1 MLFCACG
8 GRLANPQ
15 SSGPIRNFAT
25 AGVNLDEVLGELRRR
40 PPRTPDGGVSAA
52 AHCHAALERWS
63 AGQAAHAER
72 LASKEP
78 TRTRWQ
84 ARSGGGDEGSRD
96 AAVRFGEG
104 APPFHLL
111 LFLAAEKGG
120 KGREDSRRANA
131 ALQESARRAAKE
143 IGVAAVQLVE
153 VGPDPAPPVVKE
165 WELAG
170 TALPT
175 VRLAHAAATL
185 FKYRPAASVEA
196 AIRGAAKAAGDAEA
210 AVSGLTAALAA
221 WMRGVIAEEEQPFL
235 SAADRKVL
243 LGLMRLDS

>member
-1 MLFCACG
+1 M
-8 GRLANPQ
+8 
-15 SSGPIRNFAT
+15 
-25 AGVNLDEVLGELRRR
+25 LGELRRR
-40 PPRTPDGGVSAA
+40 PLRTPDGGVSAA

-63 AGQAAHAER
+63 AGQAAQVER
-72 LASKEP
+72 LVSKEP

-84 ARSGGGDEGSRD
+84 AGSGGGGDEESRD

-111 LFLAAEKGG
+111 LFLAAENG
-120 KGREDSRRANA
+120 KEVNRRANA

-143 IGVAAVQLVE
+143 IGAAAVQLVE
-153 VGPDPAPPVVKE
+153 VGPDPAPPAVKE
-165 WELAG
+165 WELAE

-196 AIRGAAKAAGDAEA
+196 AIHGAAEAAGDAEA
-210 AVSGLTAALAA
+210 AASGLTAALAA
-221 WMRGVIAEEEQPFL
+221 WMRGVIAEKEQPFL

>member
-1 MLFCACG
+1 M
-8 GRLANPQ
+8 
-15 SSGPIRNFAT
+15 

-40 PPRTPDGGVSAA
+40 PLRTPDGGVSAA

-72 LASKEP
+72 LRSQEP

-84 ARSGGGDEGSRD
+84 ARSGGGGDGSRD

-104 APPFHLL
+104 APAFHLL

-131 ALQESARRAAKE
+131 ALQESAKRAAKE
-143 IGVAAVQLVE
+143 IGAAAVQLVE

-165 WELAG
+165 WELAEA
-170 TALPT
+170 ALPT

-196 AIRGAAKAAGDAEA
+196 AIRGAAKGAGDAEA
-210 AVSGLTAALAA
+210 AVSGLTGALAA